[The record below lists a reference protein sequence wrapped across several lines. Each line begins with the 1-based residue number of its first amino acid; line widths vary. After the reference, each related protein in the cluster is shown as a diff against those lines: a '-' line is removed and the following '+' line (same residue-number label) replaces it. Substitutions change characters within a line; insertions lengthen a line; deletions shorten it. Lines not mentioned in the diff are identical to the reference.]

1 MGVVGGRAQVRDR
14 RGTCRGTCGSC
25 VVKLMVVQAD
35 TEFASIQQHR
45 PWLDRAPTLE
55 DRWIESRIVADEA
68 RHGLQ
73 ACRILRDF
81 GEEGQRFIDEL
92 LTKREGEHK
101 LDAFNMKFDRW
112 SDVGAFTCLIDH
124 VGVYQL
130 RAFQEC
136 SYGPLARAMPLMLSE
151 EQLHLNFGAS
161 VLRRMVQDGSKST
174 VRRRRPRP
182 RSRSGTPAR
191 STCSATRTP
200 RRAGARSNTASSAGR
215 TTRPGPDSS
224 RRSRDCSP
232 RLASPYRHPTSTDG
246 SFSGRRSDERV
257 HAGPGRHH
265 VRRGAGPRGSV
276 RPPAGARVVSAR
288 GRDIG
293 RA

>member
-1 MGVVGGRAQVRDR
+1 MSPSNPTAAAPTSRTLKDGGTIEPVREILWGSSAGVRKYESAEEIPAEMRKLL
-14 RGTCRGTCGSC
+14 
-25 VVKLMVVQAD
+25 VKLMVVQAD

-81 GEEGQRFIDEL
+81 GEEGQRYIDEL
-92 LTKREGEHK
+92 LAKREGEHK
-101 LDAFNMKFDRW
+101 LDAFNMKFDTW
-112 SDVGAFTCLIDH
+112 SDVGAFTCFVDR

-161 VLRRMVQDGSKST
+161 ILRRMVHDGPKYAESPEAAQAAVNKWY
-174 VRRRRPRP
+174 PRALDMFGH
-182 RSRSGTPAR
+182 SNSDT
-191 STCSATRTP
+191 S
-200 RRAGARSNTASSAGR
+200 RRAIEFGLKRWTNEEARERYIHEVSGLAGNI
-215 TTRPGPDSS
+215 G
-224 RRSRDCSP
+224 
-232 RLASPYRHPTSTDG
+232 LQL
-246 SFSGRRSDERV
+246 
-257 HAGPGRHH
+257 
-265 VRRGAGPRGSV
+265 
-276 RPPAGARVVSAR
+276 PPAEFDRHVL
-288 GRDIG
+288 
-293 RA
+293 

>member
-1 MGVVGGRAQVRDR
+1 MATPSGTPTPSAPSTTHGPASKALQEGGTIEPVREILWGTSAGVRKYETAEEVPPEMRKLVIR
-14 RGTCRGTCGSC
+14 
-25 VVKLMVVQAD
+25 LMVVQAD

-45 PWLDRAPTLE
+45 PWLDRAPILE
-55 DRWIESRIVADEA
+55 DRWIEARIVADEA

-81 GEEGQRFIDEL
+81 GEEGQKYIDEL

-112 SDVGAFTCLIDH
+112 SDVGAFTCFVDR

-161 VLRRMVQDGSKST
+161 VLRRMTKDGPKYYGSKEEAQAA
-174 VRRRRPRP
+174 VNKWYPRALDMFGHSNSETSRKAIELGLKRWTNEEA
-182 RSRSGTPAR
+182 RSRYIDEISPIVHGMGLELP
-191 STCSATRTP
+191 SP
-200 RRAGARSNTASSAGR
+200 EFDRRI
-215 TTRPGPDSS
+215 
-224 RRSRDCSP
+224 
-232 RLASPYRHPTSTDG
+232 L
-246 SFSGRRSDERV
+246 
-257 HAGPGRHH
+257 
-265 VRRGAGPRGSV
+265 
-276 RPPAGARVVSAR
+276 
-288 GRDIG
+288 
-293 RA
+293 

>member
-1 MGVVGGRAQVRDR
+1 MSGPTPTVKPPTSKSIQEGGTMEPVREILWGSSAGVRKYETAEEVPPDMRKL
-14 RGTCRGTCGSC
+14 

-55 DRWIESRIVADEA
+55 DRWIESRIIADEA

-81 GEEGQRFIDEL
+81 GEEGQRLIDEL

-101 LDAFNMKFDRW
+101 LDAFNMKFDLW
-112 SDVGAFTCLIDH
+112 SDVGAFTCFVDR

-161 VLRRMVQDGSKST
+161 VLRRMVQDGPKYAGSKEEAQAAVNKWYPRALDMFGHSNSDT
-174 VRRRRPRP
+174 SRRAIEYGLKRWTNEEARRRFIEEVT
-182 RSRSGTPAR
+182 GLV
-191 STCSATRTP
+191 
-200 RRAGARSNTASSAGR
+200 ASLG
-215 TTRPGPDSS
+215 
-224 RRSRDCSP
+224 
-232 RLASPYRHPTSTDG
+232 LAL
-246 SFSGRRSDERV
+246 
-257 HAGPGRHH
+257 
-265 VRRGAGPRGSV
+265 
-276 RPPAGARVVSAR
+276 PPAEFDRHVL
-288 GRDIG
+288 
-293 RA
+293 

>member
-1 MGVVGGRAQVRDR
+1 MPDPDDRARLPPTARSLKDGGTVEPVREILWGENAGVRKYETAEELPLDMRKLI
-14 RGTCRGTCGSC
+14 
-25 VVKLMVVQAD
+25 VKLMVVQAD

-55 DRWIESRIVADEA
+55 DRWIESRIIADEA

-81 GEEGQRFIDEL
+81 GEEGQRYIDEL

-101 LDAFNMKFDRW
+101 LDAFNVPFDRW
-112 SDVGAFTCLIDH
+112 SDVGAFTCFVDR

-161 VLRRMVQDGSKST
+161 VLRRMVQDGARYAGDRDEAQAS
-174 VRRRRPRP
+174 VRKWYPRALDMFGH
-182 RSRSGTPAR
+182 SQSET
-191 STCSATRTP
+191 S
-200 RRAGARSNTASSAGR
+200 RRAIAWGLKRWTNEEARDRYIAEVSKLVTSLGLEL
-215 TTRPGPDSS
+215 PPPEFD
-224 RRSRDCSP
+224 RRV
-232 RLASPYRHPTSTDG
+232 L
-246 SFSGRRSDERV
+246 
-257 HAGPGRHH
+257 
-265 VRRGAGPRGSV
+265 
-276 RPPAGARVVSAR
+276 
-288 GRDIG
+288 
-293 RA
+293 

>member
-1 MGVVGGRAQVRDR
+1 MATSDPPKGAPAGKSLAQGGTIEPVREILWGTATGVRKYETAEELPEEMR
-14 RGTCRGTCGSC
+14 RL
-25 VVKLMVVQAD
+25 VVKLLVVQAD

-81 GEEGQRFIDEL
+81 GAEGQRWIDEL

-101 LDAFNMKFDRW
+101 LDAFNMPFDRW
-112 SDVGAFTCLIDH
+112 SDVGAFTCLVDR

-161 VLRRMVQDGSKST
+161 VLRRMVQDGEKYYGSRAEAEASVRKWYPRALDMFGHSQSET
-174 VRRRRPRP
+174 SRRAIEFGLKRWTNEEARRRYV
-182 RSRSGTPAR
+182 AEV
-191 STCSATRTP
+191 AALFRTIGIEP
-200 RRAGARSNTASSAGR
+200 PSEEFDR
-215 TTRPGPDSS
+215 
-224 RRSRDCSP
+224 
-232 RLASPYRHPTSTDG
+232 
-246 SFSGRRSDERV
+246 RV
-257 HAGPGRHH
+257 H
-265 VRRGAGPRGSV
+265 
-276 RPPAGARVVSAR
+276 
-288 GRDIG
+288 
-293 RA
+293 

>member
-1 MGVVGGRAQVRDR
+1 MSGHPPNGKSSPTSKSLQEGGTIEPVREILWGSSAGVRKYETAEEVPPDMR
-14 RGTCRGTCGSC
+14 
-25 VVKLMVVQAD
+25 KLVMKLLVVQAD

-55 DRWIESRIVADEA
+55 DRWIESRIIADEA

-81 GEEGQRFIDEL
+81 GEEGQRHIDEL
-92 LTKREGEHK
+92 LTKKEGEHK

-112 SDVGAFTCLIDH
+112 GDVGAFTCFVDR

-161 VLRRMVQDGSKST
+161 VLRRMVQDGPKYAGSKEEAQESVNKWYPRALDMFGHSNSDT
-174 VRRRRPRP
+174 SRRAIEYGLKRWTNEEARRRYIEEVT
-182 RSRSGTPAR
+182 GLV
-191 STCSATRTP
+191 
-200 RRAGARSNTASSAGR
+200 ASLGLAL
-215 TTRPGPDSS
+215 P
-224 RRSRDCSP
+224 SP
-232 RLASPYRHPTSTDG
+232 EFDRH
-246 SFSGRRSDERV
+246 V
-257 HAGPGRHH
+257 L
-265 VRRGAGPRGSV
+265 
-276 RPPAGARVVSAR
+276 
-288 GRDIG
+288 
-293 RA
+293 

>member
-1 MGVVGGRAQVRDR
+1 MSPPDPPSGTPIAPTLKEGKTIEPVREVLW
-14 RGTCRGTCGSC
+14 GTSAGIRKYETAEE
-25 VVKLMVVQAD
+25 VPAEMRKLLVKLMVVQAD

-45 PWLDRAPTLE
+45 PWLDNAPTLE
-55 DRWIESRIVADEA
+55 DRWIEARVIADEA

-81 GEEGQRFIDEL
+81 GEEGQRWIDDL

-112 SDVGAFTCLIDH
+112 SDVGAFTCFVDR

-161 VLRRMVQDGSKST
+161 VLRRMVQDGAGYSGSPEEAQAAINKWYPRALDMFGHSNSET
-174 VRRRRPRP
+174 SRRAIEFGLKRWTNEEARRRYIEEVSGLV
-182 RSRSGTPAR
+182 RSIGLHLP
-191 STCSATRTP
+191 P
-200 RRAGARSNTASSAGR
+200 EEF
-215 TTRPGPDSS
+215 D
-224 RRSRDCSP
+224 
-232 RLASPYRHPTSTDG
+232 RH
-246 SFSGRRSDERV
+246 V
-257 HAGPGRHH
+257 L
-265 VRRGAGPRGSV
+265 
-276 RPPAGARVVSAR
+276 
-288 GRDIG
+288 
-293 RA
+293 

>member
-1 MGVVGGRAQVRDR
+1 MPDASKSLKEGGTVQPVREILWGPSAGVRKYETAEELPADMRKL
-14 RGTCRGTCGSC
+14 

-55 DRWIESRIVADEA
+55 DRWIESRIIADEA

-92 LTKREGEHK
+92 LAKREGEHK

-112 SDVGAFTCLIDH
+112 SDVGAFTCLVDR

-151 EQLHLNFGAS
+151 EQLHLNFGTS
-161 VLRRMVQDGSKST
+161 VLRRMVQDAEKYYGSRAEAQEALLKWY
-174 VRRRRPRP
+174 PRALDMFGH
-182 RSRSGTPAR
+182 SNSET
-191 STCSATRTP
+191 S
-200 RRAGARSNTASSAGR
+200 RRAIEYGLKRWTNEEARARFIEEVRGIVTPLGLEL
-215 TTRPGPDSS
+215 PPPEFD
-224 RRSRDCSP
+224 
-232 RLASPYRHPTSTDG
+232 RH
-246 SFSGRRSDERV
+246 
-257 HAGPGRHH
+257 
-265 VRRGAGPRGSV
+265 
-276 RPPAGARVVSAR
+276 
-288 GRDIG
+288 IL
-293 RA
+293 

>member
-1 MGVVGGRAQVRDR
+1 MPPSTDPGKSSSPAKSLKDGGTVEPVREILWGASAGVRKYETAEELPADMGKL
-14 RGTCRGTCGSC
+14 

-45 PWLDRAPTLE
+45 PWLDQAPTLE

-81 GEEGQRFIDEL
+81 GEGGQRYIDEL

-112 SDVGAFTCLIDH
+112 SDVGAFTCFVDR

-151 EQLHLNFGAS
+151 EQLHLNFGLS
-161 VLRRMVQDGSKST
+161 VLRRMVQDGPKYAGSKEEAQEA
-174 VRRRRPRP
+174 VRKWYPRALDMFGH
-182 RSRSGTPAR
+182 SNSET
-191 STCSATRTP
+191 S
-200 RRAGARSNTASSAGR
+200 RRAIEYGLKRWTNDEARERYIAEVAGLMGQIGLEL
-215 TTRPGPDSS
+215 P
-224 RRSRDCSP
+224 SP
-232 RLASPYRHPTSTDG
+232 EFDRH
-246 SFSGRRSDERV
+246 V
-257 HAGPGRHH
+257 L
-265 VRRGAGPRGSV
+265 
-276 RPPAGARVVSAR
+276 
-288 GRDIG
+288 
-293 RA
+293 

>member
-1 MGVVGGRAQVRDR
+1 MPTETAAPQRPPTGTRPPEGRPAEPVREILW
-14 RGTCRGTCGSC
+14 GSAAGARKYETAEELPGDMRKL

-81 GEEGQRFIDEL
+81 GEEGQRYIDEL
-92 LTKREGEHK
+92 LSKREGEHK

-112 SDVGAFTCLIDH
+112 SDVGAFTCFVDR

-151 EQLHLNFGAS
+151 EQLHLNFGLS
-161 VLRRMVQDGSKST
+161 VLRRMVEDGARYYGTKQEAEEAA
-174 VRRRRPRP
+174 RRWYPRALDMFGHSNSETSRRAIEYGLKRWTNEEA
-182 RSRSGTPAR
+182 RSRYVA
-191 STCSATRTP
+191 
-200 RRAGARSNTASSAGR
+200 
-215 TTRPGPDSS
+215 
-224 RRSRDCSP
+224 
-232 RLASPYRHPTSTDG
+232 
-246 SFSGRRSDERV
+246 E
-257 HAGPGRHH
+257 
-265 VRRGAGPRGSV
+265 VRGLMDQIGLEL
-276 RPPAGARVVSAR
+276 PPEDFDRRVV
-288 GRDIG
+288 
-293 RA
+293 